1 MINHI
6 SSSEELELTI
16 TSKSSFY
23 DFVIFIVSTLI
34 LNLFFKTNHARA
46 DYAGT
51 YISVIS
57 SVQRFAFKYTYS
69 RVILVGKI
77 FFKILKSFTLHRI
90 VSPQLHCFGQSKAK
104 QRLRHR
110 STAKATREAFI
121 LRESSSEVTGC
132 LQTKPRKNH

>member
-1 MINHI
+1 MH
-6 SSSEELELTI
+6 
-16 TSKSSFY
+16 
-23 DFVIFIVSTLI
+23 VS
-34 LNLFFKTNHARA
+34 A
-46 DYAGT
+46 DYAGA
-51 YISVIS
+51 YISVLS
-57 SVQRFAFKYTYS
+57 SVQRFVFKYTYS

-90 VSPQLHCFGQSKAK
+90 VSPQLHCFGQSNAK